1 VATRSSK
8 KQAILECRQKYCPER
23 AGIRELRLIQRELG
37 ERLGGSSPPALSY
50 IANVLRQAGTAV
62 EYEDRYVD
70 PALPEPY
77 ASRLEG
83 ALRFNDLAAAEAS
96 LRALDSAY
104 RNYESAA
111 DHAGSRL
118 VRKLLLRGKQRAE
131 SLAANP
137 RVRQEKRQE
146 KREIAT
152 WFRVWLESPALF
164 FDWLAVR
171 KRTQEFRQLFADHE
185 AASSDEAQSS
195 AQSQ

>member
-1 VATRSSK
+1 MEDTSSPALSRNISATSRAIARQRRRIMARLPTAGRPPRRPPSAPRSIGAGAICKASRGVIVATRSSK

-83 ALRFNDLAAAEAS
+83 ALRFNDLAAAE
-96 LRALDSAY
+96 
-104 RNYESAA
+104 
-111 DHAGSRL
+111 
-118 VRKLLLRGKQRAE
+118 
-131 SLAANP
+131 
-137 RVRQEKRQE
+137 
-146 KREIAT
+146 
-152 WFRVWLESPALF
+152 
-164 FDWLAVR
+164 
-171 KRTQEFRQLFADHE
+171 
-185 AASSDEAQSS
+185 
-195 AQSQ
+195 